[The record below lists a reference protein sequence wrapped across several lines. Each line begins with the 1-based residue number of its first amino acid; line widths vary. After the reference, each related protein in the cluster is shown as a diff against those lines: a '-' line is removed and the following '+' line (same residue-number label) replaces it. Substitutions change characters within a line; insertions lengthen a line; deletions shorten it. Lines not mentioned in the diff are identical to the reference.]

1 MESRAISPS
10 KTALPHA
17 YALLAPSEAMEE
29 RRSGAGARWC
39 VCVVVQVVGGDV
51 AADMPRLAETA
62 RSLGREA
69 GMSEKT
75 SGAARG

>member
-1 MESRAISPS
+1 M
-10 KTALPHA
+10 
-17 YALLAPSEAMEE
+17 
-29 RRSGAGARWC
+29 
-39 VCVVVQVVGGDV
+39 CVVVQVVGGDV

-62 RSLGREA
+62 RNLGREA